1 LVAKRKPLSRN
12 EGQIFVHPP
21 SQDLRV
27 LAGHSTTFCV
37 TLQNESDSAVR
48 ITGADINCR
57 CTTSSA
63 FPLTLGPQSRSL
75 VEFEV
80 TSEPDDE
87 WKIRLRLRFYV
98 DPPIA
103 TPVAEVVVSVTPQEV
118 SE

>member
-1 LVAKRKPLSRN
+1 
-12 EGQIFVHPP
+12 
-21 SQDLRV
+21 
-27 LAGHSTTFCV
+27 
-37 TLQNESDSAVR
+37 
-48 ITGADINCR
+48 
-57 CTTSSA
+57 
-63 FPLTLGPQSRSL
+63 L

-103 TPVAEVVVSVTPQEV
+103 TQVAEVVVSVTPQEV